1 MKHVIF
7 KRNEDGSVS
16 SQKMGSYEGP
26 KDDSS
31 ANRSYLQAEPQ
42 AAHLELPEGMDED
55 CVEPVWVEAV
65 DGVDAIEAQEAQ
77 GIEGEEGH
85 VPAVEAVEGVDAVP
99 AHWELQENA
108 DKVLAKRQ
116 AKAQSN
122 LDAIRSLREP
132 LLVAADHEI
141 NEMEDDGVDATAMR
155 AYRKALRECTDDL
168 KKVNG
173 MAKLSCESLVPS
185 EFTFPTKL

>member
-1 MKHVIF
+1 MKHIIF

-26 KDDSS
+26 KDDTS

-55 CVEPVWVEAV
+55 CVEPVE
-65 DGVDAIEAQEAQ
+65 
-77 GIEGEEGH
+77 
-85 VPAVEAVEGVDAVP
+85 VEGV
-99 AHWELQENA
+99 WSLEENA

-116 AKAQSN
+116 STAQSN
-122 LDAIRSLREP
+122 LDSIRDLRHP
-132 LLVAADHEI
+132 LLVEADHEI
-141 NEMEDDGVDATAMR
+141 NTMEDDAVDATAMR
-155 AYRKALRECTDDL
+155 AYRKSLRECTDSL

-173 MAKLSCESLVPS
+173 EAKLSCENLVPS
-185 EFTFPTKL
+185 EFAFPVKP

>member
-1 MKHVIF
+1 MKHIIY

-31 ANRSYLQAEPQ
+31 ARRSYLQAEPM
-42 AAHLELPEGMDED
+42 ACHLELPEGMDED
-55 CVEPVWVEAV
+55 CVEPVE
-65 DGVDAIEAQEAQ
+65 
-77 GIEGEEGH
+77 
-85 VPAVEAVEGVDAVP
+85 VEGVLQ
-99 AHWELQENA
+99 LQENA

-116 AKAQSN
+116 AKAQAN

-132 LLVAADHEI
+132 LLAEADHEI
-141 NEMEDDGVDATAMR
+141 NTMEDDSVDATAMR
-155 AYRKALRECTDDL
+155 AYRKALRSCTDDL

-173 MAKLSCESLVPS
+173 EARLSCEGLVPS
-185 EFTFPTKL
+185 EFAFPTKP